1 MTVYNRVFAEVYHN
15 DCVYNRVFAGMYH
28 NDCVYNRVFAGMYH
42 NDCVCNKV
50 FAGMYHNDCVYN
62 RVLPWVGKSM
72 QTPFREWL
80 AKQKEK
86 LHHKP
91 GTGVAEPVSWTL

>member
-1 MTVYNRVFAEVYHN
+1 MTVY
-15 DCVYNRVFAGMYH
+15 
-28 NDCVYNRVFAGMYH
+28 
-42 NDCVCNKV
+42 NKV

-91 GTGVAEPVSWTL
+91 GSGVAEPVSWTL